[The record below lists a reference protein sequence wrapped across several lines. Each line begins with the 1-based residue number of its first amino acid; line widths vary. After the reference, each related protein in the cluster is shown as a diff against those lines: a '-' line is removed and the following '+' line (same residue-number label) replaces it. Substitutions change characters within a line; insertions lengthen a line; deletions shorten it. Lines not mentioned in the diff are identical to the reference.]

1 MSGEKHAPTA
11 ARPLD
16 GIRVLD
22 FTRVLSGPHCTRMLC
37 DLGAEVIKVE
47 PPDGDLTRFA
57 YPRVGSVS
65 TYFTQQNAGKL
76 NISLDLKR
84 PEAIDIIMRLV
95 AQCDVLV
102 ENYRAGV
109 MDKLGLGWDA
119 VHRANPRLVY
129 ASISGYG
136 GTGPWVN
143 RRAYASVINAETGM
157 TGIQSRAHG
166 GHLGNDPHSHGDV
179 YTGMETA
186 AGILAALFQR
196 TRTGEGQHLDVSM
209 AQTMLY
215 VNEHTQSE
223 LFEGDVSDNVIRS
236 FQPGDYPILR
246 TGDGRDVL
254 ISGHPAEAGTF
265 NLFLD
270 ALGRPEL
277 ADDPRFADVASRKRN
292 IDALLAIIREWAA
305 AFPDTAAMERECD
318 RAGLAFGVL
327 RTMDE
332 LVGTDWARE
341 RGVTVEID
349 DRNGGSFRVPNS
361 PWVFSGTDTT
371 LRGTTK
377 YRGEDNA
384 AVLREMCGMSD
395 ADIERLAADGV
406 LSSRLP
412 RPR

>member
-84 PEAIDIIMRLV
+84 PEATAIIMRLV

-349 DRNGGSFRVPNS
+349 DRNGGSFRLPNS

>member
-84 PEAIDIIMRLV
+84 PEATDIIMRLV

>member
-84 PEAIDIIMRLV
+84 PEATAIIMRLV

-305 AFPDTAAMERECD
+305 AFPDTADMERECD

-349 DRNGGSFRVPNS
+349 DRNGGSFRLPNS